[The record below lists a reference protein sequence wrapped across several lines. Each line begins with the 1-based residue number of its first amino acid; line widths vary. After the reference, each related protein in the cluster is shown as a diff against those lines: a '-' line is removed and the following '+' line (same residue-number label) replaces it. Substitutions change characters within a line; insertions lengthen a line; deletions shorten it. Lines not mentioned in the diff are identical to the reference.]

1 MAITNIVSGALKN
14 KVGAMVGA
22 KWKGRSYVRAYVV
35 PKNPR
40 TEAQVAVRTGFKD
53 LTDFGRLINTTVLK
67 KYIKAKPKNMTEINR
82 FVQLNK
88 ALLVESPQLEN
99 AQIATG
105 SLMKPTA
112 VSPTLSAT
120 GPNTIEVTVPETIT
134 YEGETLLVVVQ
145 YDKSN
150 QFALVYTRELDGS
163 GTYTI
168 TAQATLPPSAETFV
182 YAFLYNATLG
192 NSNTIGVTDT
202 VA

>member
-1 MAITNIVSGALKN
+1 MAITNIVSGALQN

-35 PKNPR
+35 PKNPK
-40 TEAQVAVRTGFKD
+40 TEAQMAVRTGFKD
-53 LTDFGRLINTTVLK
+53 LTDFARLINTTVLK

-88 ALLVESPQLEN
+88 ALLVENPMMEN

-112 VSPTLSAT
+112 ITPTLSAK
-120 GPNTIEVTVPETIT
+120 GPNSIEVSVPETIT

-145 YDKSN
+145 YDQTN
-150 QFALVYTRELDGS
+150 QFALAYTQELDGS

-168 TAQATLPPSAETFV
+168 TAQATLPASENVFV
-182 YAFLYNATLG
+182 YAFLYNMASG
-192 NSNTIGVTDT
+192 NSNTLGVKTT